1 MSQKEIQES
10 LDLLEKDWDF
20 DPILRKFVLGQ
31 ITDVSDYAI
40 KVKDVVFHVP
50 FLNSTYFQQIAT
62 KITNAKV
69 WPKSVALIFIFYLS
83 SEH

>member
-31 ITDVSDYAI
+31 ITDVSDFAI

-50 FLNSTYFQQIAT
+50 YLNSEKKIYFMEMFLA
-62 KITNAKV
+62 
-69 WPKSVALIFIFYLS
+69 
-83 SEH
+83 

>member
-1 MSQKEIQES
+1 LSQKEIQES

-31 ITDVSDYAI
+31 ITDVSDFAI

-50 FLNSTYFQQIAT
+50 
-62 KITNAKV
+62 
-69 WPKSVALIFIFYLS
+69 LS
-83 SEH
+83 

>member
-1 MSQKEIQES
+1 MTQKEIQES

-31 ITDVSDYAI
+31 ITDVTDYAI

-50 FLNSTYFQQIAT
+50 FLNSEKNTSYGNAFGLIVIIAVT
-62 KITNAKV
+62 DKV
-69 WPKSVALIFIFYLS
+69 DC
-83 SEH
+83 H

>member
-50 FLNSTYFQQIAT
+50 FLNSEMRE
-62 KITNAKV
+62 V
-69 WPKSVALIFIFYLS
+69 VALDKSSILAKLLS
-83 SEH
+83 

>member
-20 DPILRKFVLGQ
+20 DPILRKFVLGK
-31 ITDVSDYAI
+31 ITDVSDFAI

-50 FLNSTYFQQIAT
+50 YLNSE
-62 KITNAKV
+62 KN
-69 WPKSVALIFIFYLS
+69 IFYGNVFGLIVIIVVIDRVDFR
-83 SEH
+83 

>member
-31 ITDVSDYAI
+31 ITDVSDFAI

-50 FLNSTYFQQIAT
+50 YLNSEKKYILWKKLQVTVPYRYTTQ
-62 KITNAKV
+62 
-69 WPKSVALIFIFYLS
+69 
-83 SEH
+83 ED